1 MKKIFLIG
9 VIIVTIVLLFANKI
23 IKPNETGTANKT
35 IESKS
40 NNANKPEEKL
50 VIAGP
55 VATISHP
62 LFHLI
67 QSGALKDVAKKV
79 EFRLWQN
86 PDELRAILL
95 KKEAHIVAIPTNVA
109 ANLYNKGQDIK
120 LLNVPI
126 WGILEIIT
134 RDKNI
139 KTIND
144 LKGKEIV
151 VPFRADMP
159 DIILQAIIKKAEF
172 NPKKDFKISYAPT
185 PPDAM
190 QMLILRRAD
199 NVLLAEPATSMAMR
213 KTGSFPVSL
222 IAPMIYR
229 GINLQKEWGRLYQG
243 EPKIPQAGLA
253 VVGNLDANIVKRFEE
268 EYTKS
273 LEWYKTHPKEA
284 GELVAKNIEF
294 FKAEAVADSI
304 PNVQLEAKSA
314 IESQKELEEFFKVL
328 LEIEP
333 KLIGGKMPDSGLY
346 YK

>member
-1 MKKIFLIG
+1 MKKFFLIIA
-9 VIIVTIVLLFANKI
+9 VVANLFAA
-23 IKPNETGTANKT
+23 PL
-35 IESKS
+35 
-40 NNANKPEEKL
+40 EKL

-67 QSGALKDVAKKV
+67 ENNSLSDVAKKV

-109 ANLYNKGQDIK
+109 ANLYNKGEDIR
-120 LLNVPI
+120 LLSVPV
-126 WGILEIIT
+126 WGILEIIS
-134 RDKNI
+134 RDKTIKNI
-139 KTIND
+139 ED

-159 DIILQAIIKKAEF
+159 DIMLQAIMKKAGLD
-172 NPKKDFKISYAPT
+172 PKKDFKLSYAPT

-213 KTGSFPVSL
+213 KTGSFPLKL
-222 IAPMIYR
+222 IAPEIYR
-229 GINLQKEWGRLYQG
+229 SINLQSEWGRVYNTQ
-243 EPKIPQAGLA
+243 PKVPQAGFG
-253 VVGNLDANIVKRFEE
+253 VVGSLEQHIVQRFEE
-268 EYTKS
+268 EYEKS
-273 LEWYKTHPKEA
+273 LAWYKSHPKEA
-284 GELVAKNIEF
+284 GELTAKHIDF
-294 FKAEAVADSI
+294 FKAEAISDSI
-304 PNVQLEAKSA
+304 VHVQLEAINVSKV
-314 IESQKELEEFFKVL
+314 QKELEEFFSVL
-328 LEIEP
+328 LSIEP
-333 KLIGGKMPDSGLY
+333 KLIGGKLPDSGFY

>member
-1 MKKIFLIG
+1 MKKFFLIIA
-9 VIIVTIVLLFANKI
+9 VVANLFAA
-23 IKPNETGTANKT
+23 PL
-35 IESKS
+35 
-40 NNANKPEEKL
+40 EKL

-67 QSGALKDVAKKV
+67 ENNSLSDVTKKV

-109 ANLYNKGQDIK
+109 ANLYNKGEDIR
-120 LLNVPI
+120 LLSVPV
-126 WGILEIIT
+126 WGILEVIS
-134 RDKNI
+134 RDKTIKNI
-139 KTIND
+139 ED

-159 DIILQAIIKKAEF
+159 DIMLQAIMKKAGLD
-172 NPKKDFKISYAPT
+172 PKKDFKLSYAPT

-213 KTGSFPVSL
+213 KTGSFPLKL
-222 IAPMIYR
+222 IAPEIYR
-229 GINLQKEWGRLYQG
+229 SINLQSEWGRVYNTQ
-243 EPKIPQAGLA
+243 PKVPQAGFG
-253 VVGNLDANIVKRFEE
+253 VVGSLEQHIVQRFEE
-268 EYTKS
+268 EYEKS
-273 LEWYKTHPKEA
+273 LAWYKFHPKEA
-284 GELVAKNIEF
+284 GELTAKHIDF
-294 FKAEAVADSI
+294 FKAEAISDSI
-304 PNVQLEAKSA
+304 VHVQLEAINVSKV
-314 IESQKELEEFFKVL
+314 QKELEEFFSVL

-333 KLIGGKMPDSGLY
+333 KLIGGKLPESGFY

>member
-1 MKKIFLIG
+1 MKKFFLIIA
-9 VIIVTIVLLFANKI
+9 VVANLFAA
-23 IKPNETGTANKT
+23 PL
-35 IESKS
+35 
-40 NNANKPEEKL
+40 EKL

-67 QSGALKDVAKKV
+67 ENNSLSDVAKKV

-109 ANLYNKGQDIK
+109 ANLYNKGEDIR
-120 LLNVPI
+120 LLSVPV
-126 WGILEIIT
+126 WGILEVIS
-134 RDKNI
+134 RDKTIKNI
-139 KTIND
+139 ED

-159 DIILQAIIKKAEF
+159 DIMLQAIMKKAGLD
-172 NPKKDFKISYAPT
+172 PKKDFKLSYAPT

-190 QMLILRRAD
+190 QMLILRRAN

-213 KTGSFPVSL
+213 KTGSFPLKL
-222 IAPMIYR
+222 IAPEIYR
-229 GINLQKEWGRLYQG
+229 SINLQSEWGRVYNTQ
-243 EPKIPQAGLA
+243 PKVPQAGFG
-253 VVGNLDANIVKRFEE
+253 VVGSLEQHIVQRFEE
-268 EYTKS
+268 EYEKS
-273 LEWYKTHPKEA
+273 LAWYKSHPKEA
-284 GELVAKNIEF
+284 GELIAKHIDF
-294 FKAEAVADSI
+294 FKAEAISDSI
-304 PNVQLEAKSA
+304 VHVQLEAINVSKV
-314 IESQKELEEFFKVL
+314 QKELEEFFNVL

-333 KLIGGKMPDSGLY
+333 KLIGGKLPDSGFY

>member
-1 MKKIFLIG
+1 MKKFFLIIA
-9 VIIVTIVLLFANKI
+9 VVANLFAA
-23 IKPNETGTANKT
+23 PL
-35 IESKS
+35 
-40 NNANKPEEKL
+40 EKL

-62 LFHLI
+62 LFYLI
-67 QSGALKDVAKKV
+67 ENNSLSDVAKKV

-109 ANLYNKGQDIK
+109 ANLYNKGEDIR
-120 LLNVPI
+120 LLSVPV
-126 WGILEIIT
+126 WGILEVIS
-134 RDKNI
+134 RDKTIKNI
-139 KTIND
+139 ED

-159 DIILQAIIKKAEF
+159 DIMLQAIIKKAGLD
-172 NPKKDFKISYAPT
+172 PKKDFKLSYAPT

-213 KTGSFPVSL
+213 KTGSFPLKL
-222 IAPMIYR
+222 IAPEIYR
-229 GINLQKEWGRLYQG
+229 SINLQNEWGRVYNTQ
-243 EPKIPQAGLA
+243 PKVPQAGFG
-253 VVGNLDANIVKRFEE
+253 VVGSLEQHIVQRFEE
-268 EYTKS
+268 EYEKS
-273 LEWYKTHPKEA
+273 LAWYKSHPKEA
-284 GELVAKNIEF
+284 GELTAKHIDF
-294 FKAEAVADSI
+294 FKAEAISDSI
-304 PNVQLEAKSA
+304 VHVQLEAINVSKV
-314 IESQKELEEFFKVL
+314 QKELEEFFNVL

-333 KLIGGKMPDSGLY
+333 KLIGGKLPDSGFY

>member
-1 MKKIFLIG
+1 MKKTFLIRG
-9 VIIVTIVLLFANKI
+9 IIVTIVLLFANVVI
-23 IKPNETGTANKT
+23 MPNETNTANKT
-35 IESKS
+35 KESKS
-40 NNANKPEEKL
+40 NNASKPEEKL
-50 VIAGP
+50 IIAGP
-55 VATISHP
+55 VATVSHP
-62 LFHLI
+62 LFHMI
-67 QSGALKDVAKKV
+67 ESGALKDVTKKV

-109 ANLYNKGQDIK
+109 ANLYNKGEDIK
-120 LLNVPI
+120 LLNVSI
-126 WGILEIIT
+126 WGILEIVT

-159 DIILQAIIKKAEF
+159 DIVIQAIIKKAGF
-172 NPKKDFKISYAPT
+172 DPKKDFNIVYAPA

-213 KTGSFPVSL
+213 KTGSFPVNL
-222 IAPMIYR
+222 IAPTIYR
-229 GINLQKEWGRLYQG
+229 SVNLQKEWGRVYKTA
-243 EPKIPQAGLA
+243 PKVPQAGIA

-268 EYTKS
+268 EYRKS
-273 LEWYKTHPKEA
+273 LNWYKSHPKEA
-284 GELVAKNIEF
+284 GELVAKNIKF
-294 FKAEAVADSI
+294 FKAEAVSDSI

-314 IESQKELEEFFKVL
+314 TESQKDLEEFYKVL

-333 KLIGGKMPDSGLY
+333 KLIGGKMPDKGFY

>member
-1 MKKIFLIG
+1 MKKFFLI
-9 VIIVTIVLLFANKI
+9 VTVVANLFAA
-23 IKPNETGTANKT
+23 PL
-35 IESKS
+35 
-40 NNANKPEEKL
+40 EKL

-67 QSGALKDVAKKV
+67 ENNSLSDVAKKV

-109 ANLYNKGQDIK
+109 ANLYNKGEDIK
-120 LLNVPI
+120 LLSVPV
-126 WGILEIIT
+126 WGILEIIS
-134 RDKNI
+134 RDK
-139 KTIND
+139 TIRSIED

-159 DIILQAIIKKAEF
+159 DIMLQAIMKKAGLD
-172 NPKKDFKISYAPT
+172 PKKDFKLSYAPT

-213 KTGSFPVSL
+213 KTGSFPLKL
-222 IAPMIYR
+222 IAPEIYR
-229 GINLQKEWGRLYQG
+229 SVNLQSEWGRVYNT
-243 EPKIPQAGLA
+243 EPKVPQAGFG
-253 VVGNLDANIVKRFEE
+253 VVGSLDKHIIQRFEE
-268 EYTKS
+268 EYEKS
-273 LEWYKTHPKEA
+273 LAWYKSHPKEA
-284 GELVAKNIEF
+284 GELTAKHIDF
-294 FKAEAVADSI
+294 FKAEAISDSI
-304 PNVQLEAKSA
+304 VHVQLEAINVSKV
-314 IESQKELEEFFKVL
+314 QKELEEFFSVL

-333 KLIGGKMPDSGLY
+333 KLIGGKLPDSGFY

>member
-1 MKKIFLIG
+1 MKKIVLFLMVVG
-9 VIIVTIVLLFANKI
+9 SLFSA
-23 IKPNETGTANKT
+23 PL
-35 IESKS
+35 
-40 NNANKPEEKL
+40 EKL

-62 LFHLI
+62 IFHLI
-67 QSGALKDVAKKV
+67 QSGSLKDVAKKV

-109 ANLYNKGQDIK
+109 ANLYNKGEKIK
-120 LLNVPI
+120 LFNIPV

-144 LKGKEIV
+144 LKGQEIV

-159 DIILQAIIKKAEF
+159 DIILQAIIKKAGL
-172 NPKKDFKISYAPT
+172 NPKKDFKLSYAPT

-213 KTGSFPVSL
+213 KTGSFPLKL
-222 IAPMIYR
+222 IAPELFR
-229 GINLQKEWGRLYQG
+229 GVNLQKEWGRVFKVA
-243 EPKIPQAGLA
+243 PKVPQAGLA
-253 VVGNLDANIVKRFEE
+253 VVGELDKNIVKRFNE
-268 EYTKS
+268 EYKKS
-273 LEWYKTHPKEA
+273 LGWYKSHPKEA
-284 GELVAKNIEF
+284 GVLVAKNIDF

-304 PNVQLEAKSA
+304 ANVQLEAVDASVASKDLDSFY
-314 IESQKELEEFFKVL
+314 QVL
-328 LEIEP
+328 LENEP
-333 KLIGGKMPDSGLY
+333 KLIGGKLPNSGLY

>member
-1 MKKIFLIG
+1 MKKFFLIIA
-9 VIIVTIVLLFANKI
+9 VVANLFAA
-23 IKPNETGTANKT
+23 PL
-35 IESKS
+35 
-40 NNANKPEEKL
+40 EKL

-67 QSGALKDVAKKV
+67 ENNSLSDVAKKV

-95 KKEAHIVAIPTNVA
+95 KKEVHIVAIPTNVA
-109 ANLYNKGQDIK
+109 ANLYNKGEDIR
-120 LLNVPI
+120 LLSVPV
-126 WGILEIIT
+126 WGILEVIS
-134 RDKNI
+134 RDKTIKNI
-139 KTIND
+139 ED

-159 DIILQAIIKKAEF
+159 DIMLQAIMKKAGLD
-172 NPKKDFKISYAPT
+172 PKKDFKLSYAPT

-213 KTGSFPVSL
+213 KTGSFPLKL
-222 IAPMIYR
+222 IAPEIYR
-229 GINLQKEWGRLYQG
+229 SVNLQSEWGRVYNTQ
-243 EPKIPQAGLA
+243 PKVPQAGFG
-253 VVGNLDANIVKRFEE
+253 VVGSLEQHIVQRFEE
-268 EYTKS
+268 EYEKS
-273 LEWYKTHPKEA
+273 LAWYKSHPKEA
-284 GELVAKNIEF
+284 GELTAKHIDF
-294 FKAEAVADSI
+294 FKAEAISDSI
-304 PNVQLEAKSA
+304 VHVQLEAINVSKV
-314 IESQKELEEFFKVL
+314 QKELEEFFNVL

-333 KLIGGKMPDSGLY
+333 KLIGGKLPESGFY